1 MESLEPQ
8 PKPTQDTSRK
18 KRKNPYN
25 TMEDITN
32 MKYEMHDAKTM
43 FEEIIMETSYWVN
56 IEGLDEMEVEEKT
69 LLEIL
74 PISVFEVQMVLL

>member
-18 KRKNPYN
+18 KGKNPYN

-32 MKYEMHDAKTM
+32 MKFEMHEAKKM
-43 FEEIIMETSYWVN
+43 FEEIIM
-56 IEGLDEMEVEEKT
+56 
-69 LLEIL
+69 
-74 PISVFEVQMVLL
+74 